1 MQPPKFI
8 ADHLVWLVTA
18 MIWYRNV
25 FFVGIPG
32 MTVSQSKRILW
43 LSVLVLV
50 ALGCI
55 ITIKRRRNALS
66 VFVNIFLPYEMYAA
80 VTYCTF
86 LPGLV
91 WSSVLL
97 SVFLSIAFIVL
108 GAFPVKS
115 DRQRRAGWWKQQV
128 RHSLLG
134 ARTIVAICMLILIVP
149 IGIRLVF
156 GLGLMNTSTPSVAD
170 ASEAGEWTVK
180 NKIDSVCLLREDD
193 WEELS
198 AQKKMD
204 VLGVILN
211 IEIRYLG
218 INHEIY
224 LKSGVLDDDTA
235 ARYNHREREIEID
248 IGQLQSA
255 SAADVLNS
263 LCHECYHSYQ
273 YQMIALYESTSEE
286 YQNMLLF
293 QHVDN
298 YINEFTNYID
308 GSEDPLGYYLQ
319 TTEIQ
324 ARRYAELAV
333 EDYYERIDDCLQEAD

>member
-1 MQPPKFI
+1 MRPPKFI

-18 MIWYRNV
+18 MIWYRSV
-25 FFVGIPG
+25 FFVVIPG
-32 MTVSQSKRILW
+32 MTVSQSKMVLW
-43 LSVLVLV
+43 ISVLALV

-91 WSSVLL
+91 WGSVLL

-108 GAFPVKS
+108 GVFPVKS
-115 DRQRRAGWWKQQV
+115 DRQRRAGWWKQQI

-156 GLGLMNTSTPSVAD
+156 GLGLMNASTPSVAD

-193 WEELS
+193 
-198 AQKKMD
+198 
-204 VLGVILN
+204 
-211 IEIRYLG
+211 
-218 INHEIY
+218 
-224 LKSGVLDDDTA
+224 
-235 ARYNHREREIEID
+235 
-248 IGQLQSA
+248 
-255 SAADVLNS
+255 
-263 LCHECYHSYQ
+263 
-273 YQMIALYESTSEE
+273 
-286 YQNMLLF
+286 
-293 QHVDN
+293 
-298 YINEFTNYID
+298 
-308 GSEDPLGYYLQ
+308 
-319 TTEIQ
+319 
-324 ARRYAELAV
+324 
-333 EDYYERIDDCLQEAD
+333 

>member
-1 MQPPKFI
+1 M
-8 ADHLVWLVTA
+8 A
-18 MIWYRNV
+18 RE
-25 FFVGIPG
+25 
-32 MTVSQSKRILW
+32 QS
-43 LSVLVLV
+43 S
-50 ALGCI
+50 
-55 ITIKRRRNALS
+55 
-66 VFVNIFLPYEMYAA
+66 
-80 VTYCTF
+80 
-86 LPGLV
+86 
-91 WSSVLL
+91 
-97 SVFLSIAFIVL
+97 
-108 GAFPVKS
+108 
-115 DRQRRAGWWKQQV
+115 
-128 RHSLLG
+128 
-134 ARTIVAICMLILIVP
+134 
-149 IGIRLVF
+149 LVF

-235 ARYNHREREIEID
+235 ARYSHREREIEID

-293 QHVDN
+293 QHVDS